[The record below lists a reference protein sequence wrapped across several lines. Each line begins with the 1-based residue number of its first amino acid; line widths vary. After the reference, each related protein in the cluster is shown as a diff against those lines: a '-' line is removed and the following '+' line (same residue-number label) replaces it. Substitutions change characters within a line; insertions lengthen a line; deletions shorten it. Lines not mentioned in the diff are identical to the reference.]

1 MTLWHRECRFCGFK
15 ENRPE
20 KILYGCP
27 VCGKNIEV
35 AFQLT
40 AALGREIKSTHGR
53 GLDRWRPVL
62 PVRADTPSIPLL
74 IGDTPLYDSAALA
87 KDTGF
92 RKVWIKDDGRLPSAS
107 FKDRASSVAI
117 LRAMNLKRK
126 IIVAASTGNAAASL
140 SCLSAA
146 VGIRSLIFVPAAAPE
161 AKIAQLL
168 VFGATVFAVDGT
180 YDDAFDLSFKA
191 TEEFGLYNRNTGLN
205 PFTREGK
212 KICAYEIAEQ
222 MGWDVPDYMII
233 ATGDGNIIS
242 GVAKG
247 FFELKSLGLIR
258 RVPRMIA
265 AQSEKSNAIAQAL
278 KFGVLRS
285 VQATTIADSISV
297 DLPRDGDLAL
307 HYIRHSDGFAIEV
320 GDAEILSAIPYLARK
335 AGVFAEPAAACAVAA
350 LRKAAREKIM
360 PKKSSVLCLISGSGL
375 KDIKS
380 AKTSIEKISKPIPVS
395 RKTALKAVEKVLK
408 NAKTA

>member
-1 MTLWHRECRFCGFK
+1 MNWHRACGFCGFR

-27 VCGKNIEV
+27 ACGKNIEV
-35 AFQLT
+35 VFQLT
-40 AALGREIKSTHGR
+40 TAVGRKLKSVKGR
-53 GLDRWRPVL
+53 GLDRWRMIL

-92 RKVWIKDDGRLPSAS
+92 KKVWIKDDGRLPSAS

-126 IIVAASTGNAAASL
+126 TIVAASTGNAAASL

-180 YDDAFDLSFKA
+180 YDDACDLSFEA
-191 TEEFGLYNRNTGLN
+191 TQAFGLYNRNTGLN

-222 MGWDVPDYMII
+222 MGWDVPDYVII

-247 FFELKSLGLIR
+247 FFELKELGLTR

-265 AQSEKSNAIAQAL
+265 AQSDKSNAVSQAL
-278 KFGVLRS
+278 KLGVLRP
-285 VQATTIADSISV
+285 VQATTVADSISV
-297 DLPRDGDLAL
+297 DLPRDGDLAI
-307 HYIRHSDGFAIEV
+307 HYIRRSDGFAIEV
-320 GDAEILSAIPYLARK
+320 GDAEILSAIPHLARK

-350 LRKAAREKIM
+350 LRKAARETLI
-360 PKKSSVLCLISGSGL
+360 PKNSSVLCLISGNGL

-380 AKTSIEKISKPIPVS
+380 AKASIEKISAPIPVS
-395 RKTALKAVEKVLK
+395 RKTALKAVEKILK
-408 NAKTA
+408 TR

>member
-1 MTLWHRECRFCGFK
+1 MITWRRECRFCGFI
-15 ENRPE
+15 ERRPE
-20 KILYGCP
+20 KIVYGCP
-27 VCGKNIEV
+27 SCGKNIEV
-35 AFQLT
+35 VFDLNPSPARRIR
-40 AALGREIKSTHGR
+40 ARRGR
-53 GLDRWRPVL
+53 GLDRWRDVL
-62 PVRADTPSIPLL
+62 PVRAGTPSIPLL

-92 RKVWIKDDGRLPSAS
+92 RKVWVKDDGRLPSAS

-117 LRAMNLKRK
+117 LRALNMKRRV
-126 IIVAASTGNAAASL
+126 IVAASTGNAAASL
-140 SCLSAA
+140 ACLSAA
-146 VGIRSLIFVPAAAPE
+146 VGVRTLIFVPAAAPE

-180 YDDAFDLSFKA
+180 YDDAFDLSVKA

-222 MGWDVPDYMII
+222 MGWQVPDYCVIS
-233 ATGDGNIIS
+233 TGDGNIIS

-247 FFELKSLGLIR
+247 FVELHALGLTR

-265 AQSEKSNAIAQAL
+265 AQSEKSNAIARAL
-278 KFGVLRS
+278 KSGVLRP
-285 VQATTIADSISV
+285 VQATTVADSISV

-307 HYIRHSDGFAIEV
+307 HYIRATNGFAIEV
-320 GDAEILSAIPYLARK
+320 TDAEILAAIPWLARR
-335 AGVFAEPAAACAVAA
+335 AGVFAEPAAACAAAA
-350 LRKAAREKIM
+350 LRKAASARLI
-360 PKKSSVLCLISGSGL
+360 PKNASILCLVSGNGL

-380 AKTSIEKISKPIPVS
+380 AKASIEMLSRPVPVN
-395 RKTALKAVEKVLK
+395 RKTALKSVAKFLK
-408 NAKTA
+408 TP